1 MFSFCS
7 RFWGSRDILRPMP
20 SYPHR
25 GQLKAEIVARVA
37 AGETGWKRRRV
48 AAGET
53 GWSGGGRRRRA
64 RRNRA
69 SGIGEPRCGRR
80 ARSACRLTDGAAVPP
95 MGPSPLGEEEA
106 ATVRR
111 ARMSEHRTVRR
122 AGA

>member
-7 RFWGSRDILRPMP
+7 HFWGSRDILRPMP

-53 GWSGGGRRRRA
+53 GWKRRRA
-64 RRNRA
+64 AAAAR
-69 SGIGEPRCGRR
+69 GQEPGEWDR
-80 ARSACRLTDGAAVPP
+80 
-95 MGPSPLGEEEA
+95 
-106 ATVRR
+106 
-111 ARMSEHRTVRR
+111 
-122 AGA
+122 